1 MSICRFSHINRSTFV
16 VNNRTLMVAR
26 VCVCDHDLSLENS
39 IHRSHSYTTK
49 SRRTNEQI
57 IAQQLDNLHAAARHN
72 LFFAAP
78 IYAAR
83 TATRRILYEYTS
95 K

>member
-1 MSICRFSHINRSTFV
+1 
-16 VNNRTLMVAR
+16 MVAR

-72 LFFAAP
+72 LFLLRLYTLPEQQQDAFC
-78 IYAAR
+78 
-83 TATRRILYEYTS
+83 TSTRVS